1 MTPWP
6 NHYTFKGRSD
16 LQWPRSPTS
25 LPEVHFKGKRCIR
38 SSRQCAA
45 LSHDLDKSF
54 GPTNLMLPWPSL
66 PHSRK
71 RDAIHSRMRSI
82 CLDRDIINESRNTGW
97 DDDGSIFSTSTSHVQ
112 LVAPGVTALSDESF
126 PTALRLGRPLMG
138 NSIFQG

>member
-1 MTPWP
+1 MAAIT
-6 NHYTFKGRSD
+6 NFTAGSA
-16 LQWPRSPTS
+16 LQGK
-25 LPEVHFKGKRCIR
+25 EVHPKLTTE
-38 SSRQCAA
+38 CAA

-138 NSIFQG
+138 NSIFQ